1 MHNSQ
6 KTPNK
11 KQAYWFDFERL
22 WLVKVSVGSRVVVT
36 SSSKC
41 CLVKGMPT
49 RIVLGFRLSK
59 CYHLPR
65 CLIIVK
71 HLMVSGDGFRLAV
84 SGFDRKRVEPL
95 LIGRQTAAPF
105 CSAFTCH
112 HSIKCQH
119 ISHKFWVFLP
129 AQQKSKYT
137 TQLVHHMFLKIQ
149 YFPTFQQI
157 PTKKAKENRKPRS
170 NHHQK
175 LAQSGKTTLTPGT
188 VSFGRV
194 GLAVRWRSHLRWG

>member
-1 MHNSQ
+1 MLLGQGDANQNSS
-6 KTPNK
+6 
-11 KQAYWFDFERL
+11 WFQ
-22 WLVKVSVGSRVVVT
+22 VVE
-36 SSSKC
+36 
-41 CLVKGMPT
+41 M
-49 RIVLGFRLSK
+49 LSFTV
-59 CYHLPR
+59 PR

-71 HLMVSGDGFRLAV
+71 HLMVSGDGFRLAI

-95 LIGRQTAAPF
+95 LIGRQTATPF

-137 TQLVHHMFLKIQ
+137 TQLVYHMFLKIQ

-175 LAQSGKTTLTPGT
+175 LAQPGKNNADPWH
-188 VSFGRV
+188 RV
-194 GLAVRWRSHLRWG
+194 VRACRAGGAMALPS